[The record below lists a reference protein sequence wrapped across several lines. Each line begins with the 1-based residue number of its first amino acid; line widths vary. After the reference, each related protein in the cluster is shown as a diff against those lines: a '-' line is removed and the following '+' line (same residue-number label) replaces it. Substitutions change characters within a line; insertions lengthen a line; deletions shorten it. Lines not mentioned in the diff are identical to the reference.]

1 MSEGEGPE
9 TAESHH
15 DPQST
20 HVVRAVALVVVGVT
34 LGVVLLHSIGRAPA
48 GSVVS
53 VTPTSTPSTTAP
65 PATTTTTAAAR
76 PPAQVKA
83 LAANG
88 TKTSGAANKV
98 ADTLRKAGYNVLAP
112 TNATTSAQSS
122 SVYYVPGFLSE
133 AGAVAAA
140 LGLAP
145 TAVMPLP
152 TPSPVANM
160 NGAEVVVVVGPDLAG
175 QGAPA
180 TPSTST
186 TGVPTSSTS
195 TTAHAAT
202 PTVPTVH

>member
-9 TAESHH
+9 SAESHH
-15 DPQST
+15 DSQAT

-53 VTPTSTPSTTAP
+53 VTPTSTPAPTTTPP
-65 PATTTTTAAAR
+65 PAPTTTTAAAR

-88 TKTSGAANKV
+88 TKTTGAANKV
-98 ADTLRKAGYNVLAP
+98 SDTLRKAGYNVLAP
-112 TNATTSAQSS
+112 INTTASAPSS
-122 SVYYVPGFLSE
+122 TVYYVPGFLSE

-145 TAVMPLP
+145 MTVMPLP

-180 TPSTST
+180 TPTTST
-186 TGVPTSSTS
+186 TGTPTSSTS

-202 PTVPTVH
+202 ATVH

>member
-1 MSEGEGPE
+1 MSEGEGAE

-15 DPQST
+15 DSQST
-20 HVVRAVALVVVGVT
+20 HVVRAVVLVVVGVT

-53 VTPTSTPSTTAP
+53 VTSTSTPSPTTSAP
-65 PATTTTTAAAR
+65 PSPTTTTAPAR

-112 TNATTSAQSS
+112 TNATTSVQSS
-122 SVYYVPGFLSE
+122 TVYYVPGFLSE

-145 TAVMPLP
+145 TTVMPLP
-152 TPSPVANM
+152 TPSPVPNM
-160 NGAEVVVVVGPDLAG
+160 NGADVVVVVGPDLAS
-175 QGAPA
+175 QGASA
-180 TPSTST
+180 TPST
-186 TGVPTSSTS
+186 PTSSTS